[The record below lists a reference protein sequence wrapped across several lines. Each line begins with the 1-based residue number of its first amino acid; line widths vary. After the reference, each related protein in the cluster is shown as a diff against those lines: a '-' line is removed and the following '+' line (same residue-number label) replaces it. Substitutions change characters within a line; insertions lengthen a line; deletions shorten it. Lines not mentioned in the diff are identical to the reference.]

1 MNSHREVTDDC
12 IAIVFYGID
21 PDAGS
26 LLKFYVDLI
35 DWFQQVECPADK
47 LTVKGPGYSGKIV
60 GFKRSDSR
68 LRARGFSEIDSFEVY
83 SILPGS
89 TNPGTYWWATAHLC
103 WLERH
108 SYFVLQARSSVTTLE
123 DDRLARLIASCA
135 AHLKPAYGIGYHCDF
150 NKGPFFYAVGVIFT
164 TNYGSTETPPRDE
177 AEKKAIGGWG
187 LVGCHECV
195 YLQGLLRDVYP
206 QNYLTEPQLMRQV
219 QGKSLEHWISSDSS
233 RGTLTKLDQRMQLW
247 RVPDAQVQSVRGEL
261 KLAGLIF
268 DRDTWLQ
275 SRSH

>member
-1 MNSHREVTDDC
+1 
-12 IAIVFYGID
+12 
-21 PDAGS
+21 
-26 LLKFYVDLI
+26 
-35 DWFQQVECPADK
+35 
-47 LTVKGPGYSGKIV
+47 
-60 GFKRSDSR
+60 
-68 LRARGFSEIDSFEVY
+68 
-83 SILPGS
+83 
-89 TNPGTYWWATAHLC
+89 
-103 WLERH
+103 
-108 SYFVLQARSSVTTLE
+108 
-123 DDRLARLIASCA
+123 
-135 AHLKPAYGIGYHCDF
+135 
-150 NKGPFFYAVGVIFT
+150 
-164 TNYGSTETPPRDE
+164 
-177 AEKKAIGGWG
+177 
-187 LVGCHECV
+187 V